1 MISGKSQSRRKTPQ
15 QLAEVE
21 ISGLS
26 HEGRGIAHLDGET
39 IFIHGALPGERVRF
53 RHLRRRRGISEG
65 ELVEILQASPERI
78 TPLCAHFGV
87 CGGCDLQHLPPQRQ
101 LQIKEDTLRM
111 QLQRIGRVEP
121 ETWLPPLTGESWSYR
136 RKARL
141 AVKLVPKKGGVL
153 VGFRERNSS
162 LVAALNNCPVLDP
175 RIGQHLQDLAAALGK
190 LSSVRQ
196 LPQIE
201 VAIGDD
207 TVGLVFRHLVPLPEE
222 DEAALIALGQRFGF
236 SIYTQSGGPDT
247 VRLLWPEQTRLSY
260 RLPEFELELAFQPT
274 DFTQVNADINRL
286 MVSRAV
292 ELLDPQPGDTVLD
305 LFCGLGNFTL
315 PLARHAARVVGI
327 EGEAG
332 LVGRAR
338 ENARDN
344 GLENCEFHVA
354 NLARDVRDLP
364 WMRYRYDKLLLDP
377 SRLGAA
383 ELIPQLKA
391 LNVPRLVYVSCNPAT
406 LARDASMLV
415 QEQGYRLRSAGI
427 IDMFPQTAHVES
439 IALFEKA

>member
-1 MISGKSQSRRKTPQ
+1 MTGKSQSRRKTQ
-15 QLAEVE
+15 RELAEAD

-26 HEGRGIAHLDGET
+26 HEGRGIAHLDGQT

-53 RHLRRRRGISEG
+53 RYLRRRRGISEG
-65 ELVEILQASPERI
+65 ELLEVLQASPERI
-78 TPLCAHFGV
+78 TPPCPHFGV

-101 LQIKEDTLRM
+101 LQLKEDTLRM

-121 ETWLPPLTGESWSYR
+121 EAWLPPLTGESWSYR

-162 LVAALNNCPVLDP
+162 LVAALDSCAVLDP
-175 RIGQHLQDLAAALGK
+175 RIGQRLRELAAMLGT
-190 LSSVRQ
+190 LAIVRH

-207 TVGLVFRHLVPLPEE
+207 TAGLVFRHVVPMPAE
-222 DEAALIALGQRFGF
+222 DEAKLVAFGQQFGF
-236 SIYTQSGGPDT
+236 SIYVQPGGPDT
-247 VRLLWPEQTRLSY
+247 VRLLWPAQAKLSY
-260 RLPEFELELAFQPT
+260 RLPEFELEIAFQPT
-274 DFTQVNADINRL
+274 DFTQINADINRL

-292 ELLDPQPGDTVLD
+292 ELLDPQPTDAVLD

-315 PLARHAARVVGI
+315 PLARRAARVIGV

-338 ENARDN
+338 ENAVSN

-364 WMRYRYDKLLLDP
+364 WMRDRYDKLLLDP
-377 SRLGAA
+377 ARAGAA

-391 LNVPRLVYVSCNPAT
+391 LRVSRLAYVSCNPAT
-406 LARDASMLV
+406 LARDAGMLV

-439 IALFEKA
+439 IAVFEKA

>member
-1 MISGKSQSRRKTPQ
+1 M
-15 QLAEVE
+15 
-21 ISGLS
+21 
-26 HEGRGIAHLDGET
+26 
-39 IFIHGALPGERVRF
+39 
-53 RHLRRRRGISEG
+53 
-65 ELVEILQASPERI
+65 
-78 TPLCAHFGV
+78 
-87 CGGCDLQHLPPQRQ
+87 PPQRQ
-101 LQIKEDTLRM
+101 LQLKEDTLRM

-121 ETWLPPLTGESWSYR
+121 ETWLPPLTGESWAYR

-162 LVAALNNCPVLDP
+162 LVAALDSCAVLDP
-175 RIGQHLQDLAAALGK
+175 RIGRRLQELAAMLGT
-190 LSSVRQ
+190 LSIIRH

-207 TVGLVFRHLVPLPEE
+207 TAGLVFRHVVPMPAG
-222 DEAALIALGQRFGF
+222 DEAKLIALGRQFGF
-236 SIYTQSGGPDT
+236 SIYAQSGGPDT
-247 VRLLWPEQTRLSY
+247 VRLLWPEQAKLSY
-260 RLPEFELELAFQPT
+260 RLPEFEVELAFQPT
-274 DFTQVNADINRL
+274 DFTQINADINQL

-292 ELLDPQPGDTVLD
+292 ELLDPQPTDAVLD

-315 PLARHAARVVGI
+315 PLARRAARVVGV
-327 EGEAG
+327 EGEVG

-338 ENARDN
+338 ENARSN
-344 GLENCEFHVA
+344 GLDNCEFHVA

-364 WMRYRYDKLLLDP
+364 WMRDRYDKLLLDP
-377 SRLGAA
+377 ARSGAA

-391 LNVPRLVYVSCNPAT
+391 LKVARLVYVSCNPAT
-406 LARDASMLV
+406 LARDAGMLV

-439 IALFEKA
+439 IAVFEKSGVSSG